1 VAKKQDNK
9 ASTAKAEKAGK
20 SSGGKSAGGKR
31 SGGKG
36 SELNLTRSGL
46 ETATDAITTAPA
58 KAKKA
63 LKSAKT
69 SARDLVPSAPSIP
82 TPNLPDIDV
91 SNVVKEIGSQIM
103 AVLNSTTGRVIVAEI
118 LIHLAKSLTAAAA
131 NSDTGKD
138 VKDSVLNA
146 GAKIG
151 AAVATAGA
159 QMMEGGTAVASS
171 GAEAASGA
179 AGDAKD
185 LAQQVAQVAVGAVGG
200 VIADAASKVM
210 GRRGK
215 KNAEPVPSGQ
225 PASSGTASAQG
236 AQGSMG
242 VGMGAGSGARTVPA

>member
-1 VAKKQDNK
+1 MAKKQDNK
-9 ASTAKAEKAGK
+9 ASSAKPAKA
-20 SSGGKSAGGKR
+20 GKSAGGKR

-36 SELNLTRSGL
+36 NELNLTRSGL
-46 ETATDAITTAPA
+46 ESATDAIATAPA

-69 SARDLVPSAPSIP
+69 SARDLVPNAPSIAAP
-82 TPNLPDIDV
+82 SLPDIDV
-91 SNVVKEIGSQIM
+91 SNIVKEIGSQIM

-131 NSDTGKD
+131 NSEAGKD

-146 GAKIG
+146 GARIG

-159 QMMEGGTAVASS
+159 QMMEGGSAVASS

-185 LAQQVAQVAVGAVGG
+185 IAQQVAQVAVGAVGG

-215 KNAEPVPSGQ
+215 KSAEPER
-225 PASSGTASAQG
+225 PAEAGAQG
-236 AQGSMG
+236 AMG
-242 VGMGAGSGARTVPA
+242 GGLGAGRGASTVPA